1 MELQVLLGV
10 TAGFFLFLLLR
21 WTFRQSTSVPYF
33 RPPDPMLAVFT
44 TLLMAVFFFLNA
56 RLFVSGWP
64 LVMAQLMTVLLLAA
78 ALYDLFFRLI
88 PIVLLLALVSVAL
101 LFPLL
106 WSIPLSPFDAG
117 VGAAV
122 VGGVVLLLYAATKG
136 RGIGEAD
143 IFLGAVIGALF
154 GWIEGLLVFSVAN
167 FLGLVVMIPFIAAL
181 GKARTKLIPL
191 VSFLV
196 LAIFLEWYGGY
207 TKVVLEWIVV
217 GRGV

>member
-1 MELQVLLGV
+1 MEFQVLLGAA
-10 TAGFFLFLLLR
+10 AGFFLFLLLR
-21 WTFRQSTSVPYF
+21 WTFRQSGSVPYF
-33 RPPDPMLAVFT
+33 QPSEPIIALSVTF
-44 TLLMAVFFFLNA
+44 LMAGFFFLNE
-56 RLFVSGWP
+56 RLFVSSWP
-64 LVMAQLMTVLLLAA
+64 LLMAQLMTFLLLAA

-88 PIVLLLALVSVAL
+88 PIVLLFALVSLAL

-106 WSIPLSPFDAG
+106 WSVPLPPFDAG

-122 VGGVVLLLYAATKG
+122 VGGVVLLLYIVTKG

-154 GWIEGLLVFSVAN
+154 GWIKGLLVFSVAN
-167 FLGLVVMIPFIAAL
+167 FLGLVVMIPFIAVL

-196 LAIFLEWYGGY
+196 LAIFLEWHVGY
-207 TKVVLEWIVV
+207 TEEILKLVV
-217 GRGV
+217 GRY